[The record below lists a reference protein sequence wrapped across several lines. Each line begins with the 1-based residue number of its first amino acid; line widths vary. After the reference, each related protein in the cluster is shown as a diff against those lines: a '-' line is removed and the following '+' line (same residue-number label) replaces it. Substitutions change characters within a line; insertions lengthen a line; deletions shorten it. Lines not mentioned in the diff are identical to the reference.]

1 MRKSTFFSLFGFLR
15 NMSSVANGNNFFGFN
30 PAGRKIRNLEV
41 TVEALRKELDALK
54 KASPGL
60 AGAGAAGVAGVAGPA
75 GPAGPPGP
83 AGPVGLPGPPGP
95 AGADGAVG
103 PVGPAGPITYIAM
116 PPNMALPPATA

>member
-1 MRKSTFFSLFGFLR
+1 MRKSIFFSLFGCSR

-41 TVEALRKELDALK
+41 TVETLRKELDALK

-60 AGAGAAGVAGVAGPA
+60 GGAGGAGPA
-75 GPAGPPGP
+75 GPAGPVGP
-83 AGPVGLPGPPGP
+83 PGLPGPPGP
-95 AGADGAVG
+95 AGPPGANGADGAVG
-103 PVGPAGPITYIAM
+103 PVGPAGPITYMAM